1 MLLHPTG
8 YEKQPRRIRVNT
20 RRGGE
25 RLARRSAERYPAP
38 GKGTLRSSRPLLRGL
53 AMPRGVAG
61 REGYEGA
68 IYYHELQ
75 RLPKH
80 GLLESGGGSSEG
92 SSQLEMPGLQ

>member
-25 RLARRSAERYPAP
+25 RLARRSAERHPAP

-53 AMPRGVAG
+53 AMLRGVAG

-68 IYYHELQ
+68 VYFDS
-75 RLPKH
+75 H
-80 GLLESGGGSSEG
+80 G
-92 SSQLEMPGLQ
+92 